1 MLYSIIFLSLI
12 QSAVIYYREMLVNRA
27 VTVYDGNSLRKQ
39 PEDSDVLVCEECAS
53 IHIEIQAWVNANTDE
68 FISDVEIDRIC
79 TSCGCDKDTARKYRR
94 RSLYGVGAVCGE
106 RLSLVIY
113 KNEYGNESKQTP
125 DFTGC
130 QRAIADYLNFLAS
143 KQS

>member
-39 PEDSDVLVCEECAS
+39 PEDSDVLVC
-53 IHIEIQAWVNANTDE
+53 
-68 FISDVEIDRIC
+68 
-79 TSCGCDKDTARKYRR
+79 
-94 RSLYGVGAVCGE
+94 GE